1 MPVGSKFWKSGKV
14 IRAFLSSNYEAL
26 AAEDDDDFRTTDRS
40 AEHHK
45 RRKLSQT
52 PKASDDMRQSD
63 MLDSMNDEL
72 TVLRYRVKALEDRIS
87 DLDSKKRAA
96 NVLKQIFLC
105 LVCQETAYKENVCIS
120 TCCEVVLGHQ
130 TCIDRWLVQNAIC
143 PHCRANHDLESTDSG
158 PAYKFI
164 PTIKPLQCLLNDYVD
179 LSA

>member
-1 MPVGSKFWKSGKV
+1 MSTAPKVVRMRTNYNSCLELQLLVSCLPVGSKFWKSGKV

-72 TVLRYRVKALEDRIS
+72 TVLRYRVKAL
-87 DLDSKKRAA
+87 
-96 NVLKQIFLC
+96 
-105 LVCQETAYKENVCIS
+105 
-120 TCCEVVLGHQ
+120 
-130 TCIDRWLVQNAIC
+130 
-143 PHCRANHDLESTDSG
+143 
-158 PAYKFI
+158 
-164 PTIKPLQCLLNDYVD
+164 
-179 LSA
+179 